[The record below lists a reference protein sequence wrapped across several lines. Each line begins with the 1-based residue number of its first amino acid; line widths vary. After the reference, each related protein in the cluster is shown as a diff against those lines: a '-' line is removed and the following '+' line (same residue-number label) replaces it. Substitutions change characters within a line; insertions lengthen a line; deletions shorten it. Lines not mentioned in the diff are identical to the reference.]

1 MMFKLKSRSLD
12 LSSPVVMGILN
23 VTPDSFSDGGLF
35 LDPGKA
41 VRQAEKMVA
50 EGALIIDVGGEST
63 RPGAQRVS
71 EYEELER
78 VCPVVEALKARVD
91 VAVSV
96 DTSQWRVAQECIA
109 LGVDLV
115 NDVRAL
121 TCAGMVDLVV
131 RHDMPVCL
139 MHMQGQPQNM
149 QEKPVYNSVINE
161 VVGFLQ
167 DRSALLVAA
176 GLDPARI
183 MIDPGFGFGKR
194 LDDNLQL
201 LAGLSYLQALGFPV
215 LVGLS
220 RKSMIGAI
228 TGKPVADRLAGSV
241 VLAAIAVMNGASVV
255 RAHDVSATVDAIRIA
270 SELRKL
276 DARHG

>member
-1 MMFKLKSRSLD
+1 
-12 LSSPVVMGILN
+12 MGILN